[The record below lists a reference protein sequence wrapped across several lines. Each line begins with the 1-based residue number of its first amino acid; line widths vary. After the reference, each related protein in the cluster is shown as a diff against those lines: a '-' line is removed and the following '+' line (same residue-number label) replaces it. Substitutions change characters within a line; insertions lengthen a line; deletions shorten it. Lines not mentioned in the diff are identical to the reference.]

1 MLATKSDRSGALR
14 ALTPISIDLPPIRQ
28 ARLEKRCPTGQRNT
42 VTIVKAPN
50 QVSSS
55 DGSEVGL
62 RFCLMIANV
71 VSQPLQLPLFFPA
84 RRFAT
89 EALVC
94 RLELLLE
101 EQKRVA

>member
-71 VSQPLQLPLFFPA
+71 VPQPFQLPLFPA